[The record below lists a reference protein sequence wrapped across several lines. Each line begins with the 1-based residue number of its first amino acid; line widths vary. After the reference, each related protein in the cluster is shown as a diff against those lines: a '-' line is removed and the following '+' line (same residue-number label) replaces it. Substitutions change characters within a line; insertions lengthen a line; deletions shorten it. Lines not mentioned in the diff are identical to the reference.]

1 MVLCCAGVWER
12 LSAMNTFCVE
22 ERRELP
28 RISIRGLTV
37 PHSLAPL
44 FPELDSHV

>member
-22 ERRELP
+22 ERRELQKVL
-28 RISIRGLTV
+28 IRGLIV
-37 PHSLAPL
+37 PHWLARL